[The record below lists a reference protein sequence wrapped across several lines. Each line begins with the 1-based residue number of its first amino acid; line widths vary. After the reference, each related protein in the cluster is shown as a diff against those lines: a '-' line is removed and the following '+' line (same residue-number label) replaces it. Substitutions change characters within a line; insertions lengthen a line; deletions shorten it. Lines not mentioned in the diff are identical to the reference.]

1 MHNEES
7 AYGENGKYSSY
18 RQPGGSEDSRL
29 NIIVHACSGS
39 MQRAVDGQIPQFD
52 VADLLWMA
60 GCCRMFHRS
69 WRPVMTALCQ
79 SICDAHSNLTILRSV
94 FRS

>member
-1 MHNEES
+1 MHNDES
-7 AYGENGKYSSY
+7 AYGENGEYSSY

-39 MQRAVDGQIPQFD
+39 IQREVDGQRPQFD
-52 VADLLWMA
+52 ADLLWVA

-69 WRPVMTALCQ
+69 WRPVMTA
-79 SICDAHSNLTILRSV
+79 R
-94 FRS
+94 RRP